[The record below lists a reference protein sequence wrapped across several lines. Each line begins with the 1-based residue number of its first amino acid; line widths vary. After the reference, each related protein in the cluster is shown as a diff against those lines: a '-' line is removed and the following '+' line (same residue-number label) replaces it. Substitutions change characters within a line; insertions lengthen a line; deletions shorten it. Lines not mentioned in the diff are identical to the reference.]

1 MKKVEVIFN
10 ADGKRIILMVDEK
23 LYHFKQRLDK
33 NGVKVLEPV
42 GWFYGKPLKNGFII
56 DTIVSNGDKAISDK
70 ESLLFYALEQLG
82 MKETP
87 YVRTG
92 HRTSRFNHS
101 MANEILNNIISCD
114 VRNSSKLLTN
124 F

>member
-42 GWFYGKPLKNGFII
+42 GWFYGKPLKDGFII
-56 DTIVSNGDKAISDK
+56 DTVVSNGDNAISDK

-87 YVRTG
+87 YIKTG
-92 HRTSRFNHS
+92 HRTSRFNHG
-101 MANEILNNIISCD
+101 MAFEILKNITSFGVMD
-114 VRNSSKLLTN
+114 KNKLLTN
-124 F
+124 